1 MHNLCIL
8 FAYSM
13 HNQDTKPKKLVF
25 IRPSSI
31 KKGGIKS
38 ELSVYDFCL
47 IPYNISIWAK
57 KKLLTRLEAFRATG
71 WNRTNDIRIFRTKI
85 TTCENFSSRQLQLYY
100 NTSYPNFQLF
110 NFILYSVVL
119 IFAQKLHNKCIIH
132 AQ

>member
-13 HNQDTKPKKLVF
+13 HNPDTKPKNLVF

-38 ELSVYDFCL
+38 ELSVYVFCL

-71 WNRTNDIRIFRTKI
+71 WNRTNDIRIFSPALYQLSYCGVDVLILYDIGFCVNTKI
-85 TTCENFSSRQLQLYY
+85 SKIHFFAGIFS
-100 NTSYPNFQLF
+100 FF
-110 NFILYSVVL
+110 CKCFL
-119 IFAQKLHNKCIIH
+119 I
-132 AQ
+132 

>member
-71 WNRTNDIRIFRTKI
+71 WNRTNDIRIF
-85 TTCENFSSRQLQLYY
+85 SPALYQLSYCGVDVYYY
-100 NTSYPNFQLF
+100 N
-110 NFILYSVVL
+110 
-119 IFAQKLHNKCIIH
+119 
-132 AQ
+132 

>member
-1 MHNLCIL
+1 
-8 FAYSM
+8 M

-71 WNRTNDIRIFRTKI
+71 WNRTNDIRIF
-85 TTCENFSSRQLQLYY
+85 SPALYQL
-100 NTSYPNFQLF
+100 SYCGVDVFYIIEIFQ
-110 NFILYSVVL
+110 
-119 IFAQKLHNKCIIH
+119 KC
-132 AQ
+132 Q